1 MRALRLLAPLP
12 ALLLVAPLAATEP
25 TSTPVSF
32 KTPDGFTIK
41 GTLTVPATGPKRHP
55 VVILAPQFHQT
66 RDSFAPLA
74 ERLNARGIAT
84 LALDLRGEGESTD
97 MNGSPVA
104 VTDDFMASAKAVGFD
119 KIPAD
124 LAQAAA
130 WARKQHN
137 LDPRRVALAGA
148 SIGGYSVLEAA
159 GKTHALAV
167 LALSPAGSA
176 AFDDKAAEEVTASLT
191 KSGAATLIFA
201 AKDDDEAAK
210 NAAGLKS
217 VSGVSELIFDGKDHG
232 AAFFKDHAETMAVFF
247 GEYLLYRQAFN
258 HGGSAAPANTA
269 ATDGVVTPAT
279 LAASPAAQGQQP
291 APTAPPSSN

>member
-12 ALLLVAPLAATEP
+12 ALLLALPLAATEP
-25 TSTPVSF
+25 ASTPVSF
-32 KTPDGFTIK
+32 TTPDGFTIK

-84 LALDLRGEGESTD
+84 LALDLRGHGESTD
-97 MNGSPVA
+97 KGGTAVA

-119 KIPAD
+119 KIPSD

-130 WARKQHN
+130 WLRKQRSI
-137 LDPRRVALAGA
+137 DPRRVALAGA
-148 SIGGYSVLEAA
+148 SVGAFAVLEAA
-159 GKTHALAV
+159 GKVKPLAV

-176 AFDDKAAEEVTASLT
+176 AFGDKAMEEVAGSVA
-191 KSGAATLIFA
+191 KGGATLIFA
-201 AKDDDEAAK
+201 AKDDEEAAK
-210 NAAGLKS
+210 NASALKA
-217 VSGVSELIFDGKDHG
+217 VPGVSELLFEGKDHG
-232 AAFFKDHAETMAVFF
+232 SAFFKDHAETMAVFF

-258 HGGSAAPANTA
+258 RGASAPTDTA
-269 ATDGVVTPAT
+269 KTDGVVTPSV
-279 LAASPAAQGQQP
+279 LAATPAAQG
-291 APTAPPSSN
+291 APPPSGN